1 MYCNLLVDYEVES
14 TFCHK
19 ALSLSLSKL
28 VCMAPADHLGHPL
41 RASNYDPN
49 TVKWPCLFVLR

>member
-1 MYCNLLVDYEVES
+1 MYCNLLVDYEVRIDFLPQS
-14 TFCHK
+14 S
-19 ALSLSLSKL
+19 LSLSLKML

-49 TVKWPCLFVLR
+49 TVKWPSLFVL

>member
-1 MYCNLLVDYEVES
+1 MYCNLLVDYEVRID
-14 TFCHK
+14 F
-19 ALSLSLSKL
+19 LSQGPLSLSKL

-49 TVKWPCLFVLR
+49 TVKWPSLFVWR